1 MSRLIYKGDTINN
14 FGKHLPTPYIDRVIV
29 YDEKLEITV
38 SLFINAPENDK
49 DDIIDWIEDR
59 IYLNIV
65 TMNSLS
71 EDELEDFT
79 SGEMNCIQFIADGIP
94 SSKANM
100 AQWGE
105 FFSDHAGNT
114 TIVYDDEGNR
124 YLKITKEET
133 FTVDTTTESGLES
146 LSDTTLSVNTF
157 DIITSAALY
166 KSDNFY
172 IGFFTSIDEH
182 ATFDISTNTEQTNNL
197 IAKNISDMAFEKITE
212 DGDLPPQKE
221 ILWVDP
227 EGDPYGLIPL
237 QNLTSQYYTAENI
250 THQDIVDSFQ
260 ELLDEYET
268 ETETYP
274 KLKKMV
280 DNISYILAKYG
291 KTFQLLPQLNLLRK
305 VFSSKTAATPVGKL
319 YVSFRKRIYNANLAI
334 EQEKRL
340 LKKIVTNAKIID
352 AREMGE
358 EIFDPTGP
366 IDYDD
371 DEILYDKW
379 YCHAEAIKIVEEPEE
394 YEDYNTSVYGIFF
407 FDYEKIVNSCYV
419 ANIFDID
426 KLVTWFG
433 RELIQAFLYP
443 TSATITSYRAPSVD
457 GDYTD
462 AGATKN
468 LSIEATNDDTPKTVY
483 NEILEYESSN
493 SIDNFTDLNGN
504 DRYSYLQLRN
514 FTPVLPT
521 TTWNDYRLMCFE
533 FQELIEGFITGGSIE
548 SGPSDD
554 DPRYLRYV
562 AQVTV
567 KDSTVDI
574 ARFLWKIVS
583 RYYKLLEVY
592 LANALEKCAFNDIDG
607 KYNQFFIDAMEEKYA
622 DTPETAPWNIAP
634 IVYNILRDIGFDTFG
649 GNYADI
655 LAASLEISTKISPFT
670 GVIWEL
676 EAFVIKF
683 DELLNDTFGS
693 DTDSESSSPG
703 YWIWYD
709 VSSVADS
716 VLGVSYEETTYT
728 NELSI
733 DDIPAVVYGWD
744 GDGDADEDGD
754 GGGDFFASAATPTHG
769 ATKATLSSG
778 VYDGYIESY
787 KEYADAVETVIGNFE
802 NKCDTAGDDEVQI
815 ENAYD
820 KAILLLLRVGVYLG
834 AAAATLEGHYD
845 DDAGDLE
852 DAIELLETADVAVD
866 DSWFGDNFG
875 SEAYS
880 GTRFVCT
887 IAFGSLE
894 QAIQELLDSYVVVFK
909 LLDDI
914 ADDIYTA

>member
-49 DDIIDWIEDR
+49 DDIIDWIEDG

-65 TMNSLS
+65 TMTSLT

-79 SGEMNCIQFIADGIP
+79 SGEMNCIQFIADNIP

-105 FFSDHAGNT
+105 FFSDHAKNT

-133 FTVDTTTESGLES
+133 FTVDTTTELGLES
-146 LSDTTLSVNTF
+146 LSDTSLSVNTF
-157 DIITSAALY
+157 DIITWAALY
-166 KSDNFY
+166 ESDNFY
-172 IGFFTSIDEH
+172 IGFFTSIDDH
-182 ATFDISTNTEQTNNL
+182 TTFDISVNTEQTNNL

-212 DGDLPPQKE
+212 DGDLPSQKE

-260 ELLDEYET
+260 ELLDEYEAK
-268 ETETYP
+268 TETYP

-352 AREMGE
+352 AREMYD
-358 EIFDPTGP
+358 EIFAPAGP
-366 IDYDD
+366 IDYEDN
-371 DEILYDKW
+371 EILYDKW
-379 YCHAEAIKIVEEPEE
+379 YCHAEAIKTINEPSTVQE
-394 YEDYNTSVYGIFF
+394 YNTSIYGIFF

-419 ANIFDID
+419 TNIFDID

-443 TSATITSYRAPSVD
+443 TSATVTSYTAPDTD
-457 GDYTD
+457 GDYD
-462 AGATKN
+462 DYGASKN
-468 LSIEATNDDTPKTVY
+468 LSIIATNDDTPKTVY
-483 NEILEYESSN
+483 NEILQYESSEH
-493 SIDNFTDLNGN
+493 IDSFVDANGN
-504 DRYSYLQLRN
+504 TRYSYLQLRN
-514 FTPVLPT
+514 FTPVLPS

-533 FQELIEGFITGGSIE
+533 YRELVEAI
-548 SGPSDD
+548 PDD
-554 DPRYLRYV
+554 SLPYYRYV
-562 AQVTV
+562 AEVTV

-574 ARFLWKIVS
+574 ARLLYLITM
-583 RYYKLLEVY
+583 RYYKLLKAY
-592 LANALEKCAFNDIDG
+592 LNEAQEQCAFNDIDG
-607 KYNQFFIDAMEEKYA
+607 SYNQFFIDAMEAKYG
-622 DTPETAPWNIAP
+622 DTPETAPWIIAP
-634 IVYNILRDIGFDTFG
+634 IVYNILRDIGFDTFK
-649 GNYADI
+649 GNYADL

-676 EAFVIKF
+676 EAFVDKF
-683 DELLNDTFGS
+683 GDLLGDTFGYNG
-693 DTDSESSSPG
+693 EIG
-703 YWIWYD
+703 YLIWYD
-709 VSSVADS
+709 YVEDDGVAAYDFDAS
-716 VLGVSYEETTYT
+716 MFGVSYEETTYT

-733 DDIPAVVYGWD
+733 DDIPTAVYGYEYD
-744 GDGDADEDGD
+744 DEDGD
-754 GGGDFFASAATPTHG
+754 GTMDSEDDDDDGDGIADEDEGDYELVNKFKVTGFNKGDWEDGVEAEVLEAFEDDFKWLITVNAGDESSWGEDEIEQWYEDSELFYDSSVSTPLQVLVDYPSDSTADIVSASESLSGTKCYQRTITLTRGGQNRTDKDEKYIGESYWDG
-769 ATKATLSSG
+769 GSSSG
-778 VYDGYIESY
+778 KNGYLHVYKYIWKES
-787 KEYADAVETVIGNFE
+787 
-802 NKCDTAGDDEVQI
+802 
-815 ENAYD
+815 
-820 KAILLLLRVGVYLG
+820 
-834 AAAATLEGHYD
+834 
-845 DDAGDLE
+845 
-852 DAIELLETADVAVD
+852 
-866 DSWFGDNFG
+866 
-875 SEAYS
+875 
-880 GTRFVCT
+880 
-887 IAFGSLE
+887 
-894 QAIQELLDSYVVVFK
+894 
-909 LLDDI
+909 DI
-914 ADDIYTA
+914 